1 MRPPEHGERVRLCG
15 RTRLGSVVNVLAQGS
30 ITIGVVWDNH
40 PRTVPSYYA
49 PDALEV
55 VVT

>member
-1 MRPPEHGERVRLCG
+1 MSAPEHGERVRLCG
-15 RTRLGSVVNVLAQGS
+15 RTRLGSVVNVLSHGT

-49 PDALEV
+49 PTELEV
-55 VVT
+55 VE